1 MCNILI
7 VDDHPIIRLAMHM
20 LLEKEKYNVI
30 GEASN
35 GVTAIE
41 LARKLSP
48 DIIILDIGLPGLDG
62 FEVIDRLQL
71 SDNKSKII
79 VLTGLSAEIYVGR
92 CMRAGVAGFVSKDNN
107 LTNLVGAIKAVQ
119 MGFSCF
125 PNTGST
131 NTMNHN
137 HVNSSN
143 AQELI
148 DLLSNREITV
158 LRYLA
163 RGVTNKEI
171 ARDLLI
177 SSKTVS
183 TYKMRLMQKLNAKN
197 IIELSEF
204 VARNF

>member
-1 MCNILI
+1 
-7 VDDHPIIRLAMHM
+7 M
-20 LLEKEKYNVI
+20 LLEKEKYEVI

-41 LARKLSP
+41 LARKLKP
-48 DIIILDIGLPGLDG
+48 NIIILDIGLPGLDG
-62 FEVIDRLQL
+62 FEVIERLQS
-71 SDNKSKII
+71 SDNKAKII
-79 VLTGLSAEIYVGR
+79 VLTGLSADIYVGR

-107 LTNLVGAIKAVQ
+107 LANLVGAIKAVQ

-125 PNTGST
+125 PDNDEST
-131 NTMNHN
+131 STMNHAR
-137 HVNSSN
+137 VCPSN

-148 DLLSNREITV
+148 ERLSNREITV

>member
-20 LLEKEKYNVI
+20 LLEKEKYEIV

-35 GVTAIE
+35 GVTAID
-41 LARKLSP
+41 LARKLKP
-48 DIIILDIGLPGLDG
+48 DIIVLDIGLPGLDG
-62 FEVIDRLQL
+62 FEVIERLQL
-71 SDNKSKII
+71 SDNKAKII

-92 CMRAGVAGFVSKDNN
+92 CIRAGVAGFVSKDNN

-125 PNTGST
+125 PTTVSASM
-131 NTMNHN
+131 MNYATP
-137 HVNSSN
+137 VND
-143 AQELI
+143 QELI
-148 DLLSNREITV
+148 ESLSNREVTV

>member
-20 LLEKEKYNVI
+20 LLEKEKYKIV

-35 GVTAIE
+35 GVTAID
-41 LARKLSP
+41 LARKLKP
-48 DIIILDIGLPGLDG
+48 DIIVLDIGLPGLDG
-62 FEVIDRLQL
+62 FEVIERLQL
-71 SDNKSKII
+71 SDNKAKII

-92 CMRAGVAGFVSKDNN
+92 CIRAGVAGFVSKDNN

-125 PNTGST
+125 PTTESASM
-131 NTMNHN
+131 MNYATP
-137 HVNSSN
+137 VNDH
-143 AQELI
+143 ELI
-148 DLLSNREITV
+148 ELLSNREVTV

>member
-20 LLEKEKYNVI
+20 LLEKEKYEIV

-35 GVTAIE
+35 GVTAID
-41 LARKLSP
+41 LARKLKP
-48 DIIILDIGLPGLDG
+48 DIIVLDIGLPGLDG
-62 FEVIDRLQL
+62 FEVIERLQL
-71 SDNKSKII
+71 SDNKAKII

-92 CMRAGVAGFVSKDNN
+92 CIRAGVAGFVSKDNN

-125 PNTGST
+125 PTTVSASM
-131 NTMNHN
+131 MNYATP
-137 HVNSSN
+137 VYD
-143 AQELI
+143 QELI
-148 DLLSNREITV
+148 ESLSNREVTV